1 MRLLDRYLLRELLW
15 PLVFC
20 LSGFLVFLTCFDLFS
35 RLDKFHAKQLL
46 AGDIAEYYAVRTPE
60 FLVVIL
66 PVALLLSLLYALTN
80 HARHHELTAIRGA
93 GVSLWRMCVPYF
105 AVGLAASLLLGL
117 INEFWAPDVESR
129 AEAILNRHTQPQ
141 VLTPEHGL
149 KHNLGFTNGRDGRKW
164 QIGTY
169 NLLTCEMTDP
179 KVDWHTPDGCAREL
193 VAKRAVWTNGAWAF
207 FDVLEHMYAPGSSQ
221 ITNRLLLPT
230 LVATNFTE
238 TPEIIKS
245 EIRISER
252 LSSARAARTADLPIA
267 DLVDYLRLHPNLP
280 HEDLA
285 WLRTRLQAR
294 LAAPWTCLVVV
305 LIAIPFG
312 AASGRRNVFV
322 GVASSIVICFAY
334 FVFQQAAMAVGSGGY
349 VAPWLAAWAPN
360 LTAATVGFW
369 LTCRTR

>member
-1 MRLLDRYLLRELLW
+1 MRLLDRYLLREVLW
-15 PLVFC
+15 PLAFC

-35 RLDKFHAKQLL
+35 RLDKFHAKKLL

-60 FLVVIL
+60 FLVIIL

-93 GVSLWRMCVPYF
+93 GVSLWRMCAPYF
-105 AVGLAASLLLGL
+105 AVGLAASLVLGV

-129 AEAILNRHTQPQ
+129 AEAILNRRSQPQ
-141 VLTPEHGL
+141 LVAAPQGL
-149 KHNLGFTNGRDGRKW
+149 QRNLGFTNGRDGRKW
-164 QIGTY
+164 QIGAY
-169 NLLTCEMTDP
+169 NLQTHEMIEP
-179 KVDWHTPDGCAREL
+179 KVDWHMADGSACEL
-193 VAKRAVWTNGAWAF
+193 VAKRAVWTNGAWLF
-207 FDVLEHMYAPGSSQ
+207 FDVLEHTYAPNSGQ
-221 ITNRLLLPT
+221 ITNRLILPT

-245 EIRISER
+245 EIRISAR
-252 LSSARAARTADLPIA
+252 LSSARTARTADLPIA

-280 HEDLA
+280 AEDSA

-334 FVFQQAAMAVGSGGY
+334 FVFQQAAMAVGSGAY

-360 LTAATVGFW
+360 LTAAAVGFW
-369 LTCRTR
+369 LTWRTR